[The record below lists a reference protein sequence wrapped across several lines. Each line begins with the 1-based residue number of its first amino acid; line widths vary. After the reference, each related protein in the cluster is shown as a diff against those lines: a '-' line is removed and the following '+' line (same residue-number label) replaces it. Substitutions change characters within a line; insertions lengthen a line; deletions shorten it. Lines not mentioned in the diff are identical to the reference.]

1 MDTTRSDDFIVN
13 RIKNGKEGKMP
24 AFGGNLHD
32 AQIQALL
39 RYIRNLKPEN

>member
-1 MDTTRSDDFIVN
+1 MGADNSNMRPS
-13 RIKNGKEGKMP
+13 RP
-24 AFGGNLHD
+24 AFGAQFSD